1 MKRLLT
7 LALLACMGAHAQ
19 TASQLVRDDLE
30 TYLDGGS
37 SALGWQQLVTTAREL
52 QAAYAGN
59 EVAAGIKYGTGA
71 DIVVSGTVQR
81 VAMGYVALSAGER
94 PWLRVLA
101 YDLPEQWVAGLT
113 PGQRVRIACRT
124 VRKTIVDPAL
134 RQCEPLAAYVERMVA
149 QYVREL
155 PRLAAAGNE
164 GARLVQQRAQRR

>member
-7 LALLACMGAHAQ
+7 LALLACAAAHAQ
-19 TASQLVRDDLE
+19 TAPELVRDDLQ

-71 DIVVSGTVQR
+71 DIVVSGAVQR
-81 VAMGYVALSAGER
+81 VAEGYVALDAVPMR

-101 YDLPEQWVAGLT
+101 YDLPEQWAAGVT
-113 PGQRVRIACRT
+113 PGQRVRVVCRT
-124 VRKTIVDPAL
+124 VRKAVTGPAL

-155 PRLAAAGNE
+155 PRLAAAGDE
-164 GARLVQQRAQRR
+164 GARLVQRRARP